1 MMIVKCGEKR
11 DWPLMAINVRA
22 GMQVNSAEA
31 GDSGK
36 DVPARPDLIA
46 HAAPWNLAEQ

>member
-22 GMQVNSAEA
+22 GMQVNCAEPA
-31 GDSGK
+31 TAEK
-36 DVPARPDLIA
+36 NVPARPDLIA